1 MSQAEQNYKNHAR
14 LLPLFHFFVLPV
26 LFANLLYSVGLAWS
40 NPSLGTGLGVLVA
53 LALQMIPILAR
64 LMALKAQD
72 RVIRLEMR
80 LRLREKLPLDMH
92 SRINELTPEHM
103 IGLRFAG
110 DAELPELVRQAL
122 GGTLTT
128 TKSVKEMVKDWQA
141 DHLRV

>member
-1 MSQAEQNYKNHAR
+1 MSQTAQSYENHAR
-14 LLPLFHFFVLPV
+14 WLPPFHFFVLPV
-26 LFANLLYSVGLAWS
+26 LLVYVLNSLRHAVLS
-40 NPSLGTGLGVLVA
+40 PSLSTGFALLVA
-53 LALQMIPILAR
+53 AALFMTALLAR
-64 LMALKAQD
+64 IMALKAQD

-80 LRLREKLPLDMH
+80 LRLREVLPPDLH
-92 SRINELTPEHM
+92 GRINELTPEHM

-128 TKSVKEMVKDWQA
+128 TKSVKQAVKDWQA